1 MAIPG
6 RRPRR
11 AHSPST
17 RHRMP
22 TTTPRCS
29 SAASP
34 LQRSS
39 RRQWIT
45 TKIGVGV
52 EALRHRGPN
61 GDGGSM
67 NARRLI
73 AALAVFAVVAAGL
86 GITIGVILAGKQAAP
101 VASQPAPPAP
111 RMPTP
116 AEFQIA
122 VVVTDQDC
130 TGPAGCVYKYR
141 IDPKY
146 VGRHPLPDNE
156 IKVVYQVTG
165 GHKPQLGDFTV

>member
-1 MAIPG
+1 
-6 RRPRR
+6 
-11 AHSPST
+11 
-17 RHRMP
+17 
-22 TTTPRCS
+22 
-29 SAASP
+29 
-34 LQRSS
+34 
-39 RRQWIT
+39 
-45 TKIGVGV
+45 
-52 EALRHRGPN
+52 
-61 GDGGSM
+61 M

-86 GITIGVILAGKQAAP
+86 GITIGVILAGKQAPP
-101 VASQPAPPAP
+101 VASQPTPPTP

-116 AEFQIA
+116 AEFQVG
-122 VVVTDQDC
+122 VVVTDQNC

-165 GHKPQLGDFTV
+165 GHQPQVGDFTIRGDQARVLQDVPIDGPPGAKFQALVTQVVGSAP